1 MNGESRISDANVN
14 ILIVEDSRTQAM
26 LLQHL
31 LEEHG
36 YVVTTTAS
44 GQEALQA
51 LGGQQPALIIS
62 DIVMPQMDGFEL
74 TRIIKQDPALAE
86 IPVILLTQL
95 SDPED
100 VIRGLAACVDFYL
113 TKPYNEA
120 FLLSKVES
128 IIAHPE
134 ARKKP
139 SNLQSLEMN
148 LWGKTH
154 RVTVDPEHSLGLLAS
169 TFENAIQINRELHRE
184 IAERKRVE
192 EQLRVTVERLKQMQA
207 IIEISPAVAFVRRAA
222 DKWPVEFVS
231 DNVLQFDY
239 ESEDLLSG
247 QIQYADIIHPED
259 RGRIFEEVPR
269 YAADKDCEE
278 FSQEYRI
285 LTGYGDTRWVDDRT
299 FVRRN
304 SKGVVTH
311 YQGIILDVTD
321 RKNAD
326 GGKTG

>member
-1 MNGESRISDANVN
+1 MNAANGNGSAKAN
-14 ILIVEDSRTQAM
+14 ILIVEDSLTQAM
-26 LLQHL
+26 LLRHL
-31 LEEHG
+31 LEEQG
-36 YVVTTTAS
+36 YVVTRAAS
-44 GQEALQA
+44 GKEALDC
-51 LGGQQPALIIS
+51 LRVERPALIIS
-62 DIVMPQMDGFEL
+62 DIVMPEMDGYEL
-74 TRIIKQDPALAE
+74 TRAIKKDEFLAD

-100 VIRGLAACVDFYL
+100 VIRGLEASVDFYL
-113 TKPYNEA
+113 TKPYDET

-128 IIAHPE
+128 ITSHPE

-139 SNLQSLEMN
+139 NNLQNLQMN

-184 IAERKRVE
+184 IGERKRVE
-192 EQLRVTVERLKQMQA
+192 EELRVTVERLKQMEA

-222 DKWPVEFVS
+222 EKWPVEFVS

-239 ESEDLLSG
+239 EAEDLLSG
-247 QIQYADIIHPED
+247 QIRYADIIHPED
-259 RGRIFEEVPR
+259 RDRVFDEATR
-269 YAADKDCEE
+269 YSLDKDCEE

-311 YQGIILDVTD
+311 FQGIILDVTD
-321 RKNAD
+321 RKTAD
-326 GGKTG
+326 GEKAG